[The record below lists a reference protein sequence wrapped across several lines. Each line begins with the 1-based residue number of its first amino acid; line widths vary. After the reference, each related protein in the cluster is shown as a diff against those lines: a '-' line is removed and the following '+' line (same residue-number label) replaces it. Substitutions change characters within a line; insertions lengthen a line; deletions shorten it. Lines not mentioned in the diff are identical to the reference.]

1 MCSRIMTEKK
11 SEYYLQLLDRCIAFI
26 VSCDNKASFALAIDG
41 VLIGVV
47 AQKMSAA
54 EEANR
59 ILQYSPQIL
68 CYSITALV
76 IASILLLEVII
87 PRMNPFKK
95 NCFLIECKNSIETER
110 THLENLSAQID
121 KNASI
126 YSRKCILC
134 ALGFL
139 SMALG
144 AVLYL
149 VPFL

>member
-1 MCSRIMTEKK
+1 MCSQITTEKK
-11 SEYYLQLLDRCIAFI
+11 IEYYQQLLDRCIAFI

-47 AQKMSAA
+47 AQKISAA

-59 ILQYSPQIL
+59 ILQYNPQIL

-76 IASILLLEVII
+76 IASILLLAVIV

-95 NCFLIECKNSIETER
+95 NNFLIECKNSIETER

-126 YSRKCILC
+126 YSRKCVLC